1 MRAVVQRVSRAS
13 VVVNGN
19 VVGAIAHGLV
29 VLIGIAAADGPADI
43 EYIAS
48 KVRDLR
54 IFPDDDGRMNR
65 SVNDAAG
72 GVLVISQFTLMGDS
86 RKGRRP
92 SFDAAADPSAAR
104 DVFEKVLERM
114 RRDGPVETGTFQ
126 AHMAVTLVNDGPV
139 TILLDSQRLF

>member
-1 MRAVVQRVSRAS
+1 VA
-13 VVVNGN
+13 VNGN
-19 VVGAIAHGLV
+19 VVGAIEQGLV

-48 KVRDLR
+48 KVRDMR
-54 IFPDDDGRMNR
+54 IFADDDGRMNR
-65 SVNDAAG
+65 SINEAAG
-72 GVLVISQFTLMGDS
+72 SVLVISEFTLMGDV

-92 SFDAAADPSAAR
+92 SFDAAADPATAR
-104 DVFEKVLERM
+104 GVFEKVLERM